1 MKYRYLYQTKE
12 NENREGEIRAANRA
26 EAYAALRKQGIRP
39 YRVIGDDPWRWRP
52 LALGVLLPLAAIA
65 LTAAVFVWRASSDRV
80 APIPRAQL
88 VGDRSLIFD
97 GVRSCWKD
105 VLASPLDRYLSAYA
119 QPGAAACPPLLTTDE
134 LSAFPAELEKGMARS
149 SDESPEVR
157 QLKNILAGMREEM
170 RTALANGSTVGDY
183 LVWLETRQTEELD
196 FRERAAARVRNAPTA
211 LRYQTWKGVNERL
224 RARGMEQLEAPPD
237 MRLED
242 F

>member
-1 MKYRYLYQTKE
+1 MKYRYLYQTKD

-39 YRVIGDDPWRWRP
+39 YRVIGDDPWRWKP
-52 LALGVLLPLAAIA
+52 LAYGVLLPLAAIA
-65 LTAAVFVWRASSDRV
+65 LTAAAFVWRTSSDRV
-80 APIPRAQL
+80 APSPRAQL

-119 QPGAAACPPLLTTDE
+119 QPGAAARPPLLTTDE
-134 LSAFPAELEKGMARS
+134 LAAFPAELEKGLPRS

-170 RTALANGSTVGDY
+170 RAALAGGCSLGAY
-183 LVWLETRQTEELD
+183 LERLDARQRDEQD
-196 FRERAAARVRNAPTA
+196 FRERAAARVQGAPTA

-224 RARGMEQLEAPPD
+224 RARGIEQLDAPAD
-237 MRLED
+237 LRLED